1 MNADEELDQ
10 CFATWSKQFEAWL
23 LSTCVEVDEAHF
35 GRGTRLELEEKTKVS
50 PIPFNVQW
58 QDRHVNFWHALHRI
72 AADLE
77 RLIEGQKHCPALKQ
91 KLLWALTSMS
101 KDLDKHWPQGGARGH
116 FLPLG
121 LLCVLNTFGAVTPQV
136 RIAVLE
142 DLQRRFLEVSRAEAE
157 CQKLKARH
165 WMQLSLKRGGRLA
178 HQTLKAGEVVL
189 DRPFSNAPVHERPGK
204 RRE

>member
-1 MNADEELDQ
+1 M
-10 CFATWSKQFEAWL
+10 
-23 LSTCVEVDEAHF
+23 DEAHF
-35 GRGTRLELEEKTKVS
+35 GRGTRLELKVKSKVS

-58 QDRHVNFWHALHRI
+58 QDRQVTLHRI
-72 AADLE
+72 VADLE

-91 KLLWALTSMS
+91 KLLCALTSMS
-101 KDLDKHWPQGGARGH
+101 KDLDKHWPQDGARGH

-121 LLCVLNTFGAVTPQV
+121 LQYALNTFGAVTPQV

-165 WMQLSLKRGGRLA
+165 WMQLSFKRGGRLA

-204 RRE
+204 RREY